1 MQVARRPLSV
11 RAPSQTPCIDCGK
24 PTNRTKA
31 AKRCHSCA
39 GLVAQFQ
46 NTAMYRVQLLIKQG
60 VIAKPSAHACVD
72 CGVTATCY
80 DHRDY
85 SKPWAVEPVCDRCNK
100 LRGPATKAKDGAP

>member
-1 MQVARRPLSV
+1 MLTLSRARV

-24 PTNRTKA
+24 PTNRTKT
-31 AKRCHSCA
+31 AKRCHACA

-60 VIAKPSAHACVD
+60 VIAKPGVHACVD
-72 CGVTATCY
+72 CGAKATCY

-85 SKPWAVEPVCDRCNK
+85 SKPWAVEPVCDRCNT
-100 LRGPATKAKDGAP
+100 LRGPATKAKDGAS